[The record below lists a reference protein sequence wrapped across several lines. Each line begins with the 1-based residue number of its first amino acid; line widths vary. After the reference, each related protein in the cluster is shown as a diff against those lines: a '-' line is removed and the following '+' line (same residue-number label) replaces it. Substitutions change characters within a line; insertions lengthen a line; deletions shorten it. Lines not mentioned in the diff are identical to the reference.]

1 MELNPIFSLSL
12 STALTFV
19 VTLALLFILRPL
31 AIRLDLL
38 DKPGGRKRHT
48 GDIPLI
54 GGIAIVFG
62 FLVGLLTLSTSL
74 INLRPYLL
82 GLMILLVIGVLDDL
96 HELTPKARLAA
107 QLLVAIIAMTW
118 GQTLLSN
125 IGHIG
130 LSGASH
136 QLGWFAWVFTGIAII
151 GTINALNMLDGVDG
165 QAAGVSLIAL
175 LTMLYLASNAHLT
188 PEAMVMLLL
197 SSATLAFA
205 CVNVPWWP
213 KRRASAFMGDAGS
226 MVLGFT
232 LVYFALHLS
241 QIPTQA
247 FMPAAILWILIV
259 PVSDIVYVTITRL
272 LKKRSP
278 LAAGRD
284 HIHHLCLAYGF
295 SPRQT
300 LLLSLLLAL
309 FGAVMTIL
317 FTRYQ
322 WSDNLL
328 FWLFIVW
335 IFVYCSS
342 VAFAWRRLIS
352 AKV

>member
-1 MELNPIFSLSL
+1 MELNPTLSLSL

-19 VTLALLFILRPL
+19 VTLALLFILKPL

-38 DKPGGRKRHT
+38 DRPGGRKRHT
-48 GDIPLI
+48 GEIPLI

-74 INLRPYLL
+74 INLRAYLL
-82 GLMILLVIGVLDDL
+82 GVMILLVTGVLDDL
-96 HELTPKARLAA
+96 HELTPRARLAA
-107 QLLVAIIAMTW
+107 QLLATIIAMTW
-118 GQTLLSN
+118 GQTLLLS

-130 LSGASH
+130 FDNALH
-136 QLGWFAWVFTGIAII
+136 HLGWFAWIFTGVAMI

-165 QAAGVSLIAL
+165 QAAGVSFIAL
-175 LTMLYLASNAHLT
+175 LCMLYLAHGAQLA
-188 PEAMVMLLL
+188 PEAMVILLL

-241 QIPTQA
+241 QAPTQA

-259 PVSDIVYVTITRL
+259 PVSDIIYVTLTRL

-284 HIHHLCLAYGF
+284 HIHHLALAYGF
-295 SPRQT
+295 SARQA
-300 LLLSLLLAL
+300 LMFSLLLAL
-309 FGAVMTIL
+309 FGAMIAIV
-317 FTRYQ
+317 FTKAQ

-335 IFVYCSS
+335 IVVYCSG
-342 VAFAWRRLIS
+342 VAYAWRKRHQQ
-352 AKV
+352 KR